1 MTKPPDL
8 IIQLVQH
15 FHKSIDLYRSGAL
28 NETETR
34 IQFINPF
41 FEALGWDMSNREQVP
56 DLYKD
61 VVHEHRLTIQD
72 SRKAKAPDYSFRIG
86 GVRKFFVEAKK
97 PSVNVG
103 TNINAAFQLRRYG
116 WSAKLSV
123 SILTDFEE
131 FAVYDCRIMPNKN
144 DSASQA
150 RVKYF
155 RYVDYEKKWDEIYG
169 LFSKESVLQGS
180 LEHFTEKKIKT
191 GITVDK
197 AFLSEIE
204 TWRENLATNIAW
216 RNPQIKQRELNFAV
230 QMTINRMIF
239 LRICE
244 DRGIESYGQLLDL
257 LKGDNLYQELGRLFL
272 NADYRY
278 NSGLFHFQSEKGRE
292 EQDNFTLS
300 LKIEDQPLIAI
311 IRKLYPPESP
321 YEFSV
326 IPVEIL
332 GQVYEQFLGKVIRL
346 SSRQAVVEDKP
357 EVRKAGGVYY
367 TPSYIVDYIVKHTIG
382 RYLEGKKP
390 EDIKDLSVLD
400 PSCGSGSF
408 LIVAY
413 QFLLDWYLTEYL
425 KNQKKY
431 KKLIYQTM
439 GGEYRL
445 TSQEKKRILLAH
457 VYGVDIDQQA
467 VETSKLSLLLKVLEG
482 ESQETVTRQ
491 LTLFKE
497 RALPDLDNNIKCGN
511 SLIASDYYENVQLN
525 LLSEDEIYR
534 VNVFDWESSFPPI
547 IKRGGF
553 DVIIGNPPYIR
564 IQALK
569 EWASLDM
576 EYYKQKYKSA
586 SKGNYDIY
594 VIFVEKGL
602 NLLKDQ
608 GHLGFILPHKFF
620 NAPYGK
626 ALRDLINQDKYL
638 EKIVYFGDLQIFE
651 KPTTYTCLLFLNKS
665 CQEYFEMNKVTNLQ
679 DWQLNQNKQD
689 HWIINSLTRYD
700 NWNFEKNKN
709 PILFQKLNQHP
720 FVSLG
725 SITDNIFQGIRTS
738 ANPVYVVDL
747 ISQVNNILTVY
758 SKALDRIV
766 TIESNLTHP
775 FLQGKEIKPY
785 QILYSNKL
793 IIIPYQV
800 INNKVQL
807 INERKISIDYPELFN
822 YFLENKR
829 VLENREKGKMTGEKW
844 YSYVYPKN
852 IELMG
857 KPKILVPDI
866 ANSSSFV
873 LDEQGIYTFT
883 SGYGIILKS
892 NICESNKYILGLLNS
907 KLLDFYLKKI
917 STPIRG
923 GFFRYFTQFL
933 EQLPIRLIDFSN
945 DKDKNKH
952 DLMVQLVEQ
961 MLRLHQQ
968 FNQENVPSSKKIIQQ
983 QIKVIDK
990 QINQLVYELY
1000 DLTDEIIAII
1010 EGY

>member
-1 MTKPPDL
+1 MTKTPAL

-15 FHKSIDLYRSGAL
+15 FHQSIDLYRSGAL

-61 VVHEHRLTIQD
+61 VVHEDTLKIQD

-116 WSAKLSV
+116 WSANLSF

-131 FAVYDCRIMPNKN
+131 FAVYDCRIMPDKN

-169 LFSKESVLQGS
+169 LFSKEAVLQGS
-180 LEHFTEKKIKT
+180 LEQFAEKKIKT
-191 GITVDK
+191 RITVDK
-197 AFLSEIE
+197 AFLLEIE

-257 LKGDNLYQELGRLFL
+257 LKSNNLYQELGRLFL
-272 NADYRY
+272 KADYRY

-300 LKIEDQPLIAI
+300 LNIEDPPLIAI

-382 RYLEGKKP
+382 RYLEEKKP

-425 KNQKKY
+425 KNQKKH

-467 VETSKLSLLLKVLEG
+467 IETSKLSLLLKVLEG

-497 RALPDLDNNIKCGN
+497 RALPDLDHNIKCGN

-534 VNVFDWESSFPPI
+534 VNVFDWESSFPNI
-547 IKRGGF
+547 MERGGF

-569 EWASLDM
+569 EWASLDI
-576 EYYKQKYKSA
+576 EFYKQQYRSA
-586 SKGNYDIY
+586 SQGNYDIY

-602 NLLKDQ
+602 NLLRNQ

-620 NAPYGK
+620 NAKYGK
-626 ALRDLINQDKYL
+626 ALRDLINQGQYL

-665 CQEYFEMNKVTNLQ
+665 YQEHFEINKVTNLQ
-679 DWQLNQNKQD
+679 DWKLNQNDQD
-689 HWIINSLTRYD
+689 HWVINSLKNYD
-700 NWNFEKNKN
+700 DWNFEKNKN
-709 PILFQKLNQHP
+709 LILFEKLNQNP
-720 FVSLG
+720 FVNLG
-725 SITDNIFQGIRTS
+725 SITENIFQGIRTS
-738 ANPVYVVDL
+738 ANQVYVVDL
-747 ISQVNNILTVY
+747 ISQVNNTLNVY
-758 SKALDRIV
+758 SKALNRII

-793 IIIPYQV
+793 LIIPYQFV
-800 INNKVQL
+800 NGKTQL
-807 INERKISIDYPELFN
+807 IDEKQIGINSPELFN
-822 YFLENKR
+822 YFLQNKS
-829 VLENREKGKMTGEKW
+829 VLENREKRKMAGDKW

-852 IELMG
+852 IELMS

-866 ANSSSFV
+866 ANTSSFV
-873 LDEQGIYTFT
+873 LDEKGIYTFT

-892 NICESNKYILGLLNS
+892 NVCESNKYILGLLNS

-923 GFFRYFTQFL
+923 GFFRYFSHFL

-945 DKDKNKH
+945 DQDKSKH
-952 DLMVQLVEQ
+952 SRMVQLVEQ

-968 FNQENVPSSKKIIQQ
+968 INQENVPSSKKIIQQ

-1000 DLTDEIIAII
+1000 ELTDEIIALI
-1010 EGY
+1010 EG

>member
-1 MTKPPDL
+1 MTNPPAL
-8 IIQLVQH
+8 ITELVEH
-15 FHKSIDLYRSGAL
+15 FHHSIDLYRSGAL

-41 FEALGWDMSNREQVP
+41 FEALGWDMSNRQQVA

-61 VVHEHRLTIQD
+61 VVHEDSLKIQD
-72 SRKAKAPDYSFRIG
+72 SRKAKAPDYSFRVG

-103 TNINAAFQLRRYG
+103 TNISAAFQLRRYG
-116 WSAKLSV
+116 WSAKLLI

-131 FAVYDCRIMPNKN
+131 FAVYDCRIMPDKN

-155 RYVDYEKKWDEIYG
+155 SYLDYEKKWDEIYG
-169 LFSKESVLQGS
+169 LFSKEAVLQGS
-180 LEHFTEKKIKT
+180 LDKFTEKKIKT
-191 GITVDK
+191 RITVDK

-204 TWRENLATNIAW
+204 RWRENLATNIAW

-257 LKGDNLYQELGRLFL
+257 LKGNNLYQELGRLFL
-272 NADYRY
+272 KADYRY

-390 EDIKDLSVLD
+390 EDIKDLSILD

-413 QFLLDWYLTEYL
+413 QFLLDWYLAEYL

-445 TSQEKKRILLAH
+445 TSQEKKHILLAH
-457 VYGVDIDQQA
+457 IYGVDIDQQA

-491 LTLFKE
+491 LTLFKQ
-497 RALPDLDNNIKCGN
+497 RALPDLDHNIKCGN

-569 EWASLDM
+569 EWASLDI
-576 EYYKQKYKSA
+576 EFYKQQYKSA

-602 NLLKDQ
+602 NLLKDK

-620 NAPYGK
+620 NAQYGK
-626 ALRDLINQDKYL
+626 ALRDLINQGQYL

-665 CQEYFEMNKVTNLQ
+665 CQEYFEINKVTNLQ
-679 DWQLNQNKQD
+679 DWQLNQNDQD
-689 HWIINSLTRYD
+689 HWVINSLTNYD

-709 PILFQKLNQHP
+709 LILFKKLNQHP
-720 FVSLG
+720 FVRLG

-738 ANPVYVVDL
+738 ANQVYVVDL

-758 SKALDRIV
+758 SKALDRII

-793 IIIPYQV
+793 VIIPYQV
-800 INNKVQL
+800 INNKVKL
-807 INERKISIDYPELFN
+807 INERQIGIDYPELFN
-822 YFLENKR
+822 YFLENKP

-961 MLRLHQQ
+961 ILRLHQQ
-968 FNQENVPSSKKIIQQ
+968 LNQENVPSSKKIIQQ

-990 QINQLVYELY
+990 QINQLVYQLY
-1000 DLTDEIIAII
+1000 GLTDEVIAII
-1010 EGY
+1010 EG